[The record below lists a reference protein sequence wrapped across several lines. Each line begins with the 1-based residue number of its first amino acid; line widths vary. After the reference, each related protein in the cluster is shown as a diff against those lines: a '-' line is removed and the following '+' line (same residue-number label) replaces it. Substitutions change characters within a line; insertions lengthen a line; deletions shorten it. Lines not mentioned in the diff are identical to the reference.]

1 MLILKVIYDKIYIR
15 YFEGRIIMGTE
26 SKSKKQVIITR
37 ISVFIGTI
45 ILLLLMLKFAVFF
58 TPFLIAGIIAILIE
72 PIIKF
77 CMNKLKMSRRVS
89 SFIVVVLTIILIGY
103 IVFWGVTNL
112 ASELLKLT
120 ANIEPAITQM
130 TTTIDTLS
138 DTIVTKFPEIPTQ
151 VANALEN
158 SIVDFVGKFGN
169 LIASFASTVVK
180 VLLSVP
186 TMIVNVVITI
196 LALVFFTKDRIYV
209 IDMLEHHFPKS
220 WISSA
225 GKVIKEIFLSI
236 GGYLK
241 VYTKIIIITFFEVF
255 IAFKFIF
262 NWFGLNVKYPLAFAI
277 IVAVV
282 DILPILGVGTI
293 LIPWSLWLFITGEIG
308 FGFLVILTYIAI
320 TVIRNFIEPKLVSKQ
335 FGIHPLI
342 TLMAM
347 YAGFRTVG
355 VVGLLLG
362 PIMLM
367 ILRCIFDKQIERGL
381 FKDMFDAK

>member
-1 MLILKVIYDKIYIR
+1 
-15 YFEGRIIMGTE
+15 MGTE
-26 SKSKKQVIITR
+26 SRSKKQIIITR
-37 ISVFIGTI
+37 IAVFIGTI

-58 TPFLIAGIIAILIE
+58 TPFLIAGIIAVLIE
-72 PIIKF
+72 PVIKF

-89 SFIVVVLTIILIGY
+89 SFIVVVFTIILIGY
-103 IVFWGVTNL
+103 VVFWGVTNL

-120 ANIEPAITQM
+120 SNIEPAITQV

-138 DTIVTKFPEIPTQ
+138 DTIVTKFPEIPMQ
-151 VANALEN
+151 VANAVEN

-186 TMIVNVVITI
+186 TLIVNVVITI

-225 GKVIKEIFLSI
+225 GKVIKEIFSSI
-236 GGYLK
+236 GGYIK
-241 VYTKIIIITFFEVF
+241 VYAKIILITFFEVF

-262 NWFGLNVKYPLAFAI
+262 NWFGLTVKYPLAFAI